1 MEKILGKIF
10 DELQSLKGEVT
21 SIKNEF
27 HDFKNEFYDFKNEFH
42 DFKNEFH
49 DFKSEVNGRF
59 ERLEQSQH
67 IVLQQVAKN
76 LEGITRIDQKLTYMN
91 SDIELSLSKSNKNER
106 EIERVKTLVKN

>member
-27 HDFKNEFYDFKNEFH
+27 HDFKNEFH

-59 ERLEQSQH
+59 ERLEQSQQTV
-67 IVLQQVAKN
+67 IQQVAEN
-76 LEGITRIDQKLTYMN
+76 SEAINRIEYKLSYMN

-106 EIERVKTLVKN
+106 EIERIKTSIKS